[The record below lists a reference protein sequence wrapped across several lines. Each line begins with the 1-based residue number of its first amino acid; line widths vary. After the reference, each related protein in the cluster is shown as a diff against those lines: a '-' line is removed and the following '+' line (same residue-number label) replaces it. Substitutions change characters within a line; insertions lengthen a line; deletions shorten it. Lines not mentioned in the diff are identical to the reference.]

1 MFIGIAFVAFYIFIT
16 YNKYNTK
23 KVLYMKH
30 ELENKKFE
38 LEKCKSKY
46 SPPSTDIDKI
56 NIYTK
61 LHDNDNKLN
70 VNNDVFG
77 AINNGCKNILGWF
90 DVEKDSIYNN
100 TFETYDH
107 AIDILNGLNGID
119 YSYMHHWQI

>member
-1 MFIGIAFVAFYIFIT
+1 MFIGIAFVAFYIFIA

-70 VNNDVFG
+70 
-77 AINNGCKNILGWF
+77 
-90 DVEKDSIYNN
+90 N
-100 TFETYDH
+100 TFETY
-107 AIDILNGLNGID
+107 DILNGLNGID